1 MTAEQLRNSIL
12 QEAIS
17 GRLVPQNPNEEPASA
32 LLARI
37 REEKTRL
44 VKAKQISK
52 RDFEVL
58 PITED
63 DVDFD
68 IPVTWEWVRLGDIFK
83 HSTGKALNE
92 ANKKGCLHDYITTS
106 NVYWGY
112 FKLDKLRQMYYTE
125 DEKEKCMA
133 TKGDLL
139 VLEGGDVGRAAIWD
153 RDYDIFLQNHIH
165 KLRAYVPVC
174 TEFYYYCLYLFH
186 DMGLVGGKGI
196 GIQGLSSGALHQI
209 IFPLPPLAEQKR
221 IVAKLEELLPIVDQY
236 GKAQTELDEL
246 NAALPARLR
255 QSILLEAISGRLV
268 PQDPNDEPAAA
279 LLQRIREE
287 KARLVKEG
295 KLKKKDLVETPITD
309 EEKPFEIP
317 ETWNWCRLGELAF
330 ERMGKTP
337 PRGESEYWLNAK
349 YPWVSISDMKDY
361 GHVKMTKER
370 VSEYAAMKAFRQIS
384 PIGSLLMSFKLTV
397 GRTSILDIAAY
408 HNEAIITIQ
417 PYIDQEFA
425 FRNYL
430 FYVLPLIANLGDSKD
445 AIKGKTLNSTS
456 LYNLYIPLPP
466 LAEQQRIVAKIE
478 ELFEQIDKITK

>member
-17 GRLVPQNPNEEPASA
+17 GRLVPQDPNDEPASA

-37 REEKTRL
+37 REEKARL

-63 DVDFD
+63 DVDYE
-68 IPVTWEWVRLGDIFK
+68 IPTSWKWVRLGDIFK

-92 ANKKGCLHDYITTS
+92 ANKKGTLQDYITTS

-153 RDYDIFLQNHIH
+153 KDYDIFLQNHIH
-165 KLRAYVPVC
+165 KLRAYIPVC
-174 TEFYYYCLYLFH
+174 TKFYYYCLYLFH

-255 QSILLEAISGRLV
+255 QSILQEAISGRLV
-268 PQDPNDEPAAA
+268 PQDPNDEPASV

-317 ETWNWCRLGELAF
+317 SSWEWAKINTLYQTSSG
-330 ERMGKTP
+330 GTP
-337 PRGESEYWLNAK
+337 EKGHPEY
-349 YPWVSISDMKDY
+349 YGGSIPWVKVGDLKNIYIEKTEDTISEIGLNNSSAKLFPEDTIL
-361 GHVKMTKER
+361 V
-370 VSEYAAMKAFRQIS
+370 AMYCNDA
-384 PIGSLLMSFKLTV
+384 IGKS
-397 GRTSILDIAAY
+397 SILRLPMTTNQAICGLFPNPLLCKEYVYYAIQANRAKLQEHAAGGAQK
-408 HNEAIITIQ
+408 NINQKIVN
-417 PYIDQEFA
+417 D
-425 FRNYL
+425 
-430 FYVLPLIANLGDSKD
+430 LP
-445 AIKGKTLNSTS
+445 
-456 LYNLYIPLPP
+456 IPLPP
-466 LAEQQRIVAKIE
+466 LPEQQRIVAKIE